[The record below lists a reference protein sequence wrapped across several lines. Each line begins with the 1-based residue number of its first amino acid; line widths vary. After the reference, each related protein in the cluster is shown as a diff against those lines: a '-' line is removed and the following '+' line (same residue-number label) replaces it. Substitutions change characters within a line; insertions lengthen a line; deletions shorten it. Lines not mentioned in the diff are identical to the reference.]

1 MRRRLR
7 LWAAVFVVFGAVY
20 AFTGWDREA
29 APWLL
34 VIGIVLAVGSLL
46 LDRFGRR

>member
-1 MRRRLR
+1 MQRRLR
-7 LWAAVFVVFGAVY
+7 FWAAIFVGFGTVY
-20 AFTGWDREA
+20 AFTGWDGEA

-46 LDRFGRR
+46 MDRFGRR